1 MALMNW
7 DRSFSIGV
15 RAMDDQH
22 KGLVQALNDLHAA
35 MIKGQTKEST
45 SILLARLTK
54 YTVDHFTAEEALMKR
69 TQYPGLANHHVLHV
83 DLTKQVRQFAERYE
97 RGEIA
102 LSVHLMDFLRNWL
115 TNHIQKEDR
124 DYGPWLNRCG
134 VV

>member
-1 MALMNW
+1 
-7 DRSFSIGV
+7 
-15 RAMDDQH
+15 
-22 KGLVQALNDLHAA
+22 
-35 MIKGQTKEST
+35 
-45 SILLARLTK
+45 
-54 YTVDHFTAEEALMKR
+54 MKR
-69 TQYPGLANHHVLHV
+69 TQYPGLANHHALHV

-134 VV
+134 IV